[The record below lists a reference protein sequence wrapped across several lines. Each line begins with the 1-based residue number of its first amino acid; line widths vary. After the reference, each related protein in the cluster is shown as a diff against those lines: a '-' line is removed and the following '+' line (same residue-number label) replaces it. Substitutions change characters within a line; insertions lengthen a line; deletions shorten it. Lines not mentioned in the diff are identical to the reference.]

1 MKFFFNL
8 KTSVKLIS
16 AFLLVS
22 LILAFV
28 GFYSLNNLNKM
39 NGSVKSMYED
49 GLVPLQS
56 VQSAQ
61 ISYTRMRVLIRNIFM
76 ADDRAAQESNIELLE
91 TEKKELMNHMN
102 AFRQTV
108 LSDQSVAALEPF
120 DGLWN
125 EYVPLVDE
133 TVQLGLNG
141 RSDEMKALI
150 NNDLTNVGNKIRDL
164 LNTLSDINMAEAVE
178 TKDAGEVLYVSSRNV
193 SIIVIAAS
201 VAISILLGYVIS
213 QIISRPL
220 ARVAQLVQQV
230 AGGNLQNTLDISTK
244 DEIGQLAQGM
254 NNMVVSLR
262 ETVNNI
268 LGHSQSLAAA
278 SQQISASTQEIASGN
293 ASQANDAQTISELFK
308 ELSSAIH
315 AIARNTEQASELS
328 SETVRIA
335 EEGSGV
341 IQSSSES
348 MKSVSLQMTR
358 LEDDSQK
365 VGDIIDVIE
374 DIADQT
380 NLLALNAAIEA
391 ARAGDQGRG
400 FAVVADEVRKL
411 AERSGEA
418 TKQITS
424 IIKGMQENTRT
435 SVNSVQESAELSER
449 TGESFGHI
457 VSYVNDAGQKVVEIA
472 AASEEQ
478 AAQTATV
485 LSAVENISATTQQA
499 AASSEETAATAQSLA
514 QLAEELQRSVSVF
527 KL

>member
-1 MKFFFNL
+1 MKFFYNL

-39 NGSVKSMYED
+39 NGSVKSMYEY

-61 ISYTRMRVLIRNIFM
+61 ISYTRIRVLVRNIYM
-76 ADDRAAQESNIELLE
+76 ADDKAAQQSNTELLE
-91 TEKKELMNHMN
+91 TEKKEMMNQIN
-102 AFRQTV
+102 TFRQTV
-108 LSDQSVAALEPF
+108 LSEESMAALEPF

-125 EYVPLVDE
+125 EYLALLDE
-133 TVQLGLNG
+133 AVHLGSNG
-141 RSDEMKALI
+141 RNDELKTLI
-150 NNDLTNVGNKIRDL
+150 NNELTTVGDKIRDL
-164 LNTLSDINMAEAVE
+164 LNALVDINMAEADE
-178 TKDAGEVLYVSSRNV
+178 TKDASEATYISSRNV
-193 SIIVIAAS
+193 SIVIIAAS
-201 VAISILLGYVIS
+201 VLLSVFLGYMIS

-220 ARVAQLVQQV
+220 ARVNQLVQQV
-230 AGGNLQNTLDISTK
+230 AGGNLKNTLDISTK

-262 ETVNNI
+262 ETVSNI

-293 ASQANDAQTISELFK
+293 ASQANDAQTISDLFK

-315 AIARNTEQASELS
+315 AVARNTEQASELS
-328 SETVRIA
+328 GETVRIA
-335 EEGSGV
+335 EEGSEV

-358 LEDDSQK
+358 LEEDSQK
-365 VGDIIDVIE
+365 VGDIIGVIE

-391 ARAGDQGRG
+391 ARAGEQGRG

-418 TKQITS
+418 TKQITG
-424 IIKGMQENTRT
+424 IIKGMQENTQA
-435 SVNSVQESAELSER
+435 SVKSVQESAELSER

-457 VSYVNDAGQKVVEIA
+457 VSYVNDAGQKVAEIA
-472 AASEEQ
+472 AASEQQ
-478 AAQTATV
+478 AAQTSNV

-514 QLAEELQRSVSVF
+514 QMAEELQRSVSVF